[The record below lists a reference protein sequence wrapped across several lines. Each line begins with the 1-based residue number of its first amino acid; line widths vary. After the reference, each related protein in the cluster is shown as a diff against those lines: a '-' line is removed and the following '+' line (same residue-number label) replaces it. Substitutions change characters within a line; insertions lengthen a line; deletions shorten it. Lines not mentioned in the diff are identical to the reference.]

1 MFYILFCHEAG
12 YNVTRLHVIADP
24 SEMQQ
29 SSCYLTQRE
38 ATFDNWG
45 LNVILECIDKNVCY
59 YYVLK
64 SFKQ

>member
-45 LNVILECIDKNVCY
+45 LNVI
-59 YYVLK
+59 
-64 SFKQ
+64 